1 MAKKPKNILT
11 PTSPEL
17 SEDERAAAAEAMQG
31 GHGAEFM
38 VPVPTHIDPKTKQWV
53 LKPMRARLTEVNE
66 HSASFIMLEGARE
79 GGGIGIG
86 RTTYGEAFGK
96 KAHHLK
102 VNKPMPIEEDPKF
115 QAVK

>member
-53 LKPMRARLTEVNE
+53 LKPMRARLTGFNE
-66 HSASFIMLEGARE
+66 NCATFIMLEGNHE
-79 GGGIGIG
+79 GGGIGVG

-96 KAHHLK
+96 KAPPRK
-102 VNKPMPIEEDPKF
+102 FSKPMPIEEDPKF